1 MKAINYALKLLKFR
15 PRSENELRKRMKLKG
30 FDDSEI
36 VEVIEKLKQYGYLNE
51 LEDAI
56 NYVKIKCERGWS
68 KKRIYLGLLI
78 RGYNEQI
85 INEALNNYEKDVV
98 IEKLKREMRR
108 KHLDKEKLI
117 KLLKSRGFEWDI
129 IKEVLKND
137 WVNKC

>member
-15 PRSENELRKRMKLKG
+15 PRSENELRKRMKQKG

-36 VEVIEKLKQYGYLNE
+36 VEVIEKLKKYGYLNE

-137 WVNKC
+137 

>member
-15 PRSENELRKRMKLKG
+15 SRSENELRKRMKQKG

-56 NYVKIKCERGWS
+56 NYVKIKCEKGWS

-137 WVNKC
+137 

>member
-36 VEVIEKLKQYGYLNE
+36 VEVIEKLKKYGYLNE

-56 NYVKIKCERGWS
+56 NYVKIKCEKGWS

-137 WVNKC
+137 

>member
-15 PRSENELRKRMKLKG
+15 PRSENELRKRMKQKG

-36 VEVIEKLKQYGYLNE
+36 VEVIEKLKKYGYLNE
-51 LEDAI
+51 IEDAI

-137 WVNKC
+137 

>member
-30 FDDSEI
+30 FDDIEI

-51 LEDAI
+51 IEDAI
-56 NYVKIKCERGWS
+56 NYVKIKCEKGWS
-68 KKRIYLGLLI
+68 KERIYLGLLI

-137 WVNKC
+137 

>member
-56 NYVKIKCERGWS
+56 NYVKIKCEKGWS

-137 WVNKC
+137 

>member
-15 PRSENELRKRMKLKG
+15 SRSENELRKRMKQKG

-51 LEDAI
+51 IEDAI
-56 NYVKIKCERGWS
+56 NYVKIKCEKGWS

-137 WVNKC
+137 

>member
-1 MKAINYALKLLKFR
+1 
-15 PRSENELRKRMKLKG
+15 MKLKG

-51 LEDAI
+51 IEDAI

-137 WVNKC
+137 

>member
-51 LEDAI
+51 IEDAI

-137 WVNKC
+137 

>member
-15 PRSENELRKRMKLKG
+15 SRSENELRKRMKLKG

-137 WVNKC
+137 

>member
-137 WVNKC
+137 

>member
-15 PRSENELRKRMKLKG
+15 SRSENELRKRMKRKG

-51 LEDAI
+51 IEDAI
-56 NYVKIKCERGWS
+56 NYVKIKCEKGWS

-108 KHLDKEKLI
+108 KHLNKEKLT

-129 IKEVLKND
+129 IKEVIKND
-137 WVNKC
+137 

>member
-36 VEVIEKLKQYGYLNE
+36 VEVIEKLKKYGYLNE

-78 RGYNEQI
+78 KGDI
-85 INEALNNYEKDVV
+85 
-98 IEKLKREMRR
+98 MS
-108 KHLDKEKLI
+108 
-117 KLLKSRGFEWDI
+117 KLLMR
-129 IKEVLKND
+129 L
-137 WVNKC
+137 

>member
-36 VEVIEKLKQYGYLNE
+36 VEVIEKLKKYGYLNE

-137 WVNKC
+137 

>member
-30 FDDSEI
+30 FDDIEI
-36 VEVIEKLKQYGYLNE
+36 VEVIEKLKKYGYLNE
-51 LEDAI
+51 IEDAI
-56 NYVKIKCERGWS
+56 NYVKIKCEKGWS

-137 WVNKC
+137 

>member
-36 VEVIEKLKQYGYLNE
+36 VEVIEKLKKYGYLNE
-51 LEDAI
+51 IEDAI

-137 WVNKC
+137 

>member
-15 PRSENELRKRMKLKG
+15 PRSENELRKRMKQKG
-30 FDDSEI
+30 FDNSEI

-51 LEDAI
+51 IEDAI
-56 NYVKIKCERGWS
+56 NYVKIKCEKGWS

-108 KHLDKEKLI
+108 KHLNKEKLT

-129 IKEVLKND
+129 IKEVIKND
-137 WVNKC
+137 

>member
-30 FDDSEI
+30 FDDIEI
-36 VEVIEKLKQYGYLNE
+36 VEVIEKLKKYGYLNE

-117 KLLKSRGFEWDI
+117 KLLKSRGFELDI

-137 WVNKC
+137 

>member
-15 PRSENELRKRMKLKG
+15 PRSENELRKRMKQKG
-30 FDDSEI
+30 FDDIEI

-51 LEDAI
+51 IEDAI
-56 NYVKIKCERGWS
+56 NYVKIKCEKGWS

-137 WVNKC
+137 

>member
-15 PRSENELRKRMKLKG
+15 PRSENELRKRMKQKG

-36 VEVIEKLKQYGYLNE
+36 VEVIEKLKKYGYLNE
-51 LEDAI
+51 IEDAI
-56 NYVKIKCERGWS
+56 NYVKIKCEKGWS

-117 KLLKSRGFEWDI
+117 KLLRSRGFEWDI

-137 WVNKC
+137 

>member
-36 VEVIEKLKQYGYLNE
+36 VEVIEKLKKYGYLNE
-51 LEDAI
+51 IEDAI
-56 NYVKIKCERGWS
+56 NYVKIKCEKGWS

-137 WVNKC
+137 

>member
-36 VEVIEKLKQYGYLNE
+36 VEVIEKLKKYGYLNE
-51 LEDAI
+51 IEDAI
-56 NYVKIKCERGWS
+56 NYVKIKCEKGWS

-129 IKEVLKND
+129 IKEVIKND
-137 WVNKC
+137 